1 MLDPQ
6 NVVSIAEISQ
16 YLWNDA
22 IPKQNVF
29 FNGSIDPR
37 KAQQLYMERKALQYG
52 VDQDLING
60 IGQNPATLEGVT
72 NYVYALCGAKLQLAI
87 EVLGTGTGG
96 GSIIPG
102 GGGNFSVYEYTTN
115 ATLSSVTV
123 YFPEAVGKRC
133 INAFRQGNNIGA
145 ILTSGTP
152 TGNQVVW
159 NSAAGSLTVSSDVS
173 FYNQEFVRVIVQQ

>member
-6 NVVSIAEISQ
+6 TVVSIAEISQ
-16 YLWNDA
+16 YLWNDS

-52 VDQDLING
+52 IDEALTG
-60 IGQNPATLEGVT
+60 LPGTS
-72 NYVYALCGAKLQLAI
+72 NYVYALCGSKLQVAI
-87 EVLGTGTGG
+87 EILGNGG
-96 GSIIPG
+96 GGGGVIPG
-102 GGGNFSVYEYTTN
+102 GGGNFSVFEYSSN
-115 ATLSSVTV
+115 AVEGSFTI

-133 INAFRQGNNIGA
+133 VNAFRQGNDVGT
-145 ILTSGTP
+145 ILTSGVP

-159 NSAAGSLTVSSDVS
+159 NKDSASLTVASTVPFFDE
-173 FYNQEFVRVIVQQ
+173 EFVRVVVQQ

>member
-6 NVVSIAEISQ
+6 TVVSIAEISQ
-16 YLWNDA
+16 YLWNDS

-52 VDQDLING
+52 IDQSLSG
-60 IGQNPATLEGVT
+60 LPGTS
-72 NYVYALCGAKLQLAI
+72 NYVYALCGSKLQLAI
-87 EVLGTGTGG
+87 EILGTGTGG
-96 GSIIPG
+96 GGVIPG
-102 GGGNFSVYEYTTN
+102 GGGNFSVYEYTNN
-115 ATLSSVTV
+115 ATLGSVTIT
-123 YFPEAVGKRC
+123 FPLAIGKRC

-145 ILTSGTP
+145 ILTAGTP

-159 NSAAGSLTVSSDVS
+159 DSASGSLTVASSVS
-173 FYNQEFVRVIVQQ
+173 FYDNEFVRVVVQQ

>member
-1 MLDPQ
+1 MTPEQ
-6 NVVSIAEISQ
+6 VVSIAEISQ
-16 YLWNDA
+16 YLWNDS

-37 KAQQLYMERKALQYG
+37 KAQQLYLERKALQYG
-52 VDQDLING
+52 IDEGLSG
-60 IGQNPATLEGVT
+60 IPGTS

-87 EVLGTGTGG
+87 EILGNGDGG
-96 GSIIPG
+96 GGVIPG
-102 GGGNFSVYEYTTN
+102 GGGNFSVFEYSTN
-115 ATLSSVTV
+115 AIEGSVTV

-133 INAFRQGNNIGA
+133 VNAFRQGNNIGT

-159 NSAAGSLTVSSDVS
+159 NKDAASLTVASTVP
-173 FYNQEFVRVIVQQ
+173 FYNIEFVRVVVQQ

>member
-6 NVVSIAEISQ
+6 TVVSIAEISQ
-16 YLWNDA
+16 YLWNDS

-52 VDQDLING
+52 INQSLSG
-60 IGQNPATLEGVT
+60 LPGTS
-72 NYVYALCGAKLQLAI
+72 NYVYALCGSKLQLAI
-87 EVLGTGTGG
+87 EILGTGTGG
-96 GSIIPG
+96 GGVIPG
-102 GGGNFSVYEYTTN
+102 GGGNFSVYEYTNN
-115 ATLSSVTV
+115 ATLGSVTIT
-123 YFPEAVGKRC
+123 FPLAIGKRC

-145 ILTSGTP
+145 ILTAGTP

-159 NSAAGSLTVSSDVS
+159 DSASGSLTVASSVS
-173 FYNQEFVRVIVQQ
+173 FYDNEFVRVVVQQ

>member
-6 NVVSIAEISQ
+6 TVVSIAEISQ

-52 VDQDLING
+52 IDQSLSG
-60 IGQNPATLEGVT
+60 LPGTS
-72 NYVYALCGAKLQLAI
+72 NYVYALCGSKLQLAI
-87 EVLGTGTGG
+87 EILGTGTGG
-96 GSIIPG
+96 GGVIPG
-102 GGGNFSVYEYTTN
+102 GGGNFSVYEYTNN
-115 ATLSSVTV
+115 ATLGSVTIT
-123 YFPEAVGKRC
+123 FPLAIGKRC

-145 ILTSGTP
+145 ILTAGTP

-159 NSAAGSLTVSSDVS
+159 DSASGSLTVASSVS
-173 FYNQEFVRVIVQQ
+173 FYDNEFVRVVVQQ

>member
-1 MLDPQ
+1 MTPQ
-6 NVVSIAEISQ
+6 EVVSIAEISQ
-16 YLWNDA
+16 YLWNDS

-52 VDQDLING
+52 IDQQLSG
-60 IGQNPATLEGVT
+60 IPGTS

-87 EVLGTGTGG
+87 EILGTGTGG
-96 GSIIPG
+96 GGVIPG
-102 GGGNFSVYEYTTN
+102 GGGNFSVFEYSGN
-115 ATLSSVTV
+115 ATAGSFTI

-133 INAFRQGNNIGA
+133 INAFRQGNNIGT
-145 ILTSGTP
+145 ILTAGTP

-159 NSAAGSLTVSSDVS
+159 DKTTGSLTVAVA
-173 FYNQEFVRVIVQQ
+173 FYSNEFVRVVVQQ

>member
-6 NVVSIAEISQ
+6 TVVSIAEISQ

-52 VDQDLING
+52 IDQDLVDG

-72 NYVYALCGAKLQLAI
+72 NYVYALCGSKVQLAI
-87 EVLGTGTGG
+87 QILGTGTGG
-96 GSIIPG
+96 GGVIPG
-102 GGGNFSVYEYTTN
+102 GGGNFSVFEYAKD
-115 ATLSSVTV
+115 ATLGASVI
-123 YFPEAVGKRC
+123 YFPEAVGKRLV
-133 INAFRQGNNIGA
+133 NAFRTANNVGA
-145 ILTSGTP
+145 ILDAGVPS
-152 TGNQVVW
+152 GNQVVW
-159 NSAAGSLTVSSDVS
+159 NAAAGSMTVAVP
-173 FYNQEFVRVIVQQ
+173 FYNQEFVRIVVQQ

>member
-1 MLDPQ
+1 MTPQ
-6 NVVSIAEISQ
+6 NTVSVAEISQ

-52 VDQDLING
+52 IDQDLVDG
-60 IGQNPATLEGVT
+60 IGQNPVPLVGVS

-87 EVLGTGTGG
+87 EILGTGSGG
-96 GSIIPG
+96 GGVIPG

-115 ATLSSVTV
+115 ATTGSFTV
-123 YFPEAVGKRC
+123 YFPDAVGKRC
-133 INAFRQGNNIGA
+133 INAFRQGNNIGT
-145 ILTSGTP
+145 ILTSGVP

-159 NSAAGSLTVSSDVS
+159 NSTNGSLTVAVA
-173 FYNQEFVRVIVQQ
+173 FYDNEFVRVIVQQ

>member
-6 NVVSIAEISQ
+6 TVVSIAEISQ

-37 KAQQLYMERKALQYG
+37 KAQQLYMERIALQYG
-52 VDQDLING
+52 ISQNLING
-60 IGQNPATLEGVT
+60 IGQNPATLDGVT

-87 EVLGTGTGG
+87 QILGNGTSGG
-96 GSIIPG
+96 GVIPG
-102 GGGNFSVYEYTTN
+102 GGGNFSVYEYTNN
-115 ATLSSVTV
+115 AVAGTVTI

-133 INAFRQGNNIGA
+133 INAFRQGNNIGT
-145 ILTSGTP
+145 ILTAGTP
-152 TGNQVVW
+152 TGNQVTW
-159 NSAAGSLTVSSDVS
+159 NSVNGGLTVAVP
-173 FYNQEFVRVIVQQ
+173 FYNQEFVRVVVQQ

>member
-6 NVVSIAEISQ
+6 TTVSIAEISQ

-52 VDQDLING
+52 IDQSLTG
-60 IGQNPATLEGVT
+60 LPGTS
-72 NYVYALCGAKLQLAI
+72 NYVYALCGSKLQLAI
-87 EVLGTGTGG
+87 EILGTGTSGG
-96 GSIIPG
+96 GVIPG

-115 ATLSSVTV
+115 AVEGTFTVT
-123 YFPEAVGKRC
+123 YPEAIGKRC
-133 INAFRQGNNIGA
+133 INAFRQGNNIGT
-145 ILTSGTP
+145 ILTAGTP

-159 NSAAGSLTVSSDVS
+159 DSASGSLTVAVA
-173 FYNQEFVRVIVQQ
+173 FYDEEFVRVIVQQ

>member
-6 NVVSIAEISQ
+6 TVVSIAEISQ

-52 VDQDLING
+52 INQSLTG
-60 IGQNPATLEGVT
+60 LPGTS
-72 NYVYALCGAKLQLAI
+72 NYVYALCGSKLQLAI
-87 EVLGTGTGG
+87 EILGTGTGG
-96 GSIIPG
+96 GGVIPG
-102 GGGNFSVYEYTTN
+102 GGGNFSVYEYTNN
-115 ATLSSVTV
+115 ATLGSVTIT
-123 YFPEAVGKRC
+123 FPLAIGKRC
-133 INAFRQGNNIGA
+133 INAFRQGNNIGT
-145 ILTSGTP
+145 ILTAGTP

-159 NSAAGSLTVSSDVS
+159 DSASGSLTVASSVA
-173 FYNQEFVRVIVQQ
+173 FYDNEFVRVVVQQ

>member
-6 NVVSIAEISQ
+6 NTVSIAEISQ

-52 VDQDLING
+52 IDQNLING

-87 EVLGTGTGG
+87 QILGTGTGG
-96 GSIIPG
+96 GGVIPG

-115 ATLSSVTV
+115 ATLGSFTV

-133 INAFRQGNNIGA
+133 INAFRQGNNIGT
-145 ILTSGTP
+145 ILTSGVP
-152 TGNQVVW
+152 AGNQVVW
-159 NSAAGSLTVSSDVS
+159 NSAAGSLTVAVA
-173 FYNQEFVRVIVQQ
+173 FYDNEFVRIIVQQ